1 MRMYPWPMCIK
12 NRLKESGLWGQ
23 AQGNATECERGMA
36 RPGPA
41 PLFSLTSRDLLT
53 ADPSELMRRFT
64 EGMDRLFEGTSI
76 SPMTVWSPSIAISEK
91 DEHIKVR
98 AELPGLSEDDVRV
111 ELTQDGLTISG
122 ERTREPDDR
131 REGMYWSERFCRSF
145 MRTIP
150 IPDEAQ
156 VEKVTA
162 TFENEILTVVVPVPR
177 SGPSQGLSAIV
188 RALPWK
194 WLRR

>member
-1 MRMYPWPMCIK
+1 
-12 NRLKESGLWGQ
+12 
-23 AQGNATECERGMA
+23 
-36 RPGPA
+36 
-41 PLFSLTSRDLLT
+41 
-53 ADPSELMRRFT
+53 
-64 EGMDRLFEGTSI
+64 
-76 SPMTVWSPSIAISEK
+76 MTVWSPSIAIFEK
-91 DEHIKVR
+91 DGHIKVR

-122 ERTREPDDR
+122 ERTREPDDW

-156 VEKVTA
+156 GEKAKA
-162 TFENEILTVVVPVPR
+162 TFENDILTVLVPVPR
-177 SGPSQGLSAIV
+177 SEPSQGLSASV
-188 RALPWK
+188 RVLLRK